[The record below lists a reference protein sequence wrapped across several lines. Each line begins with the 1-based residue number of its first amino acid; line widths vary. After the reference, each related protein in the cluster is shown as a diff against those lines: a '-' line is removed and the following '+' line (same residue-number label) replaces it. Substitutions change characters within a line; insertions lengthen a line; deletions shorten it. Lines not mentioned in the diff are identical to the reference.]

1 MGDKLIYEEESYAI
15 RGACMEVY
23 KTMGNGFLEA
33 VYQECLEI
41 ELAKIAIPFAAQK
54 RLTLFY
60 NGRAL
65 KQAYIPDFVCFDKII
80 LEIKA
85 VTKTSAD
92 HRAQVMNCLKA
103 TGFQLG
109 LLANFGHFP

>member
-1 MGDKLIYEEESYAI
+1 MA
-15 RGACMEVY
+15 VY

-41 ELAKIAIPFAAQK
+41 ELAKTAIPFEAQ
-54 RLTLFY
+54 RRMTLFY
-60 NGRAL
+60 DGRAL
-65 KQAYIPDFVCFDKII
+65 KQSYIPDFVCFNKII

-85 VTKTSAD
+85 VSKTSAD
-92 HRAQVMNCLKA
+92 HRAQVRNCMKA

-109 LLANFGHFP
+109 LLANFGHYPLLEWERIANIRAG